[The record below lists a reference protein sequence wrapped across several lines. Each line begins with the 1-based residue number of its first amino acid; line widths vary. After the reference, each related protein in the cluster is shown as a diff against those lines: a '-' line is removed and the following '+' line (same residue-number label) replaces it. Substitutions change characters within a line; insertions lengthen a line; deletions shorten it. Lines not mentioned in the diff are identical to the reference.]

1 MFERFTQ
8 SAKDVVRAAVERGE
22 KAGAA
27 TPAHLLAALLDREH
41 TDGAA
46 ALAHFGVDRERAA
59 DAVRARQRR
68 GGLNEREAAALAE
81 LGIDLDAVVDA
92 VEREHGAGAM
102 ASRGARRRFGAR
114 FTTEAKRVL
123 ERSLREALDLRDKHI
138 GDEHL
143 LLALLALGD
152 ADDLGL
158 DYTEVRSWLTGTRRG
173 TGTR

>member
-1 MFERFTQ
+1 MFERFTD
-8 SAKDVVRAAVERGE
+8 SAKEVVRAAVEKGQR
-22 KAGAA
+22 AGAT
-27 TPAHLLAALLDREH
+27 TPAHLLLALLDRE
-41 TDGAA
+41 DG
-46 ALAHFGVDRERAA
+46 ALAHFAVDRSRVA
-59 DAVRARQRR
+59 DAVRDRQRR
-68 GGLNEREAAALAE
+68 GGLSERDAQALAG

-102 ASRGARRRFGAR
+102 APRGGRKRFHTP
-114 FTTEAKRVL
+114 FTAEAKRVL

-138 GDEHL
+138 GDEHV

-158 DYTEVRSWLTGTRRG
+158 TYPDVRAWLTGTRRG